1 VGGSQGAV
9 EALQKLLSGLPRG
22 FDAAMAVTIHRSP
35 SFRSILA
42 DVLSKHS
49 ALPVMEAEHGA
60 LFRRGGVYLA
70 PADHH
75 LILRNGAMWL
85 DRGPKQHHVR
95 PAIDPMFVSGS
106 RAYGERVIGVLL
118 TGNLSDGVSGLNA
131 IKRRG
136 GLSLAQDPNDAVA
149 PSMPRNAIVYDH
161 VDAIFRM
168 ADAAPLLLDLVKG
181 GSLAPTAAS

>member
-9 EALQKLLSGLPRG
+9 EALQKLLSGLPRS
-22 FDAAMAVTIHRSP
+22 FEAAMAVTIHRSP
-35 SFRSILA
+35 TFRSVLA
-42 DVLSKHS
+42 EVLSKYS
-49 ALPVMEAEHGA
+49 ALPVLEAEHGA
-60 LFRRGGVYLA
+60 LFRPGNVYLA
-70 PADHH
+70 PPDHH

-106 RAYGERVIGVLL
+106 RAYGTRVIGVLL
-118 TGNLSDGVSGLNA
+118 TGNLSDGVSGLTA
-131 IKRRG
+131 IKKRG
-136 GLSLAQDPNDAVA
+136 GLSLTQDPKEAVA

-161 VDAIFRM
+161 PDAIFRM

-181 GSLAPTAAS
+181 GSLTPATAS